1 MWRRAVVRC
10 ASQALQSSRA
20 ASRSLPSPALR
31 RASFSLSPLLRA
43 SSAAFPPC
51 RHHRHSRC
59 FATQSD
65 DNDSDNDAPA
75 SPATSS
81 SESAAESAADYSGA
95 PGVES
100 PGDKFVMVY
109 TCSVCETRSA
119 KTISKHAYYKGVV
132 LVRCP
137 GCENLHLVADRLG
150 WFEDDS
156 TDVESL
162 LQQKGEKVRFV
173 TGDNVLELTENDILG
188 SNKSEQ

>member
-1 MWRRAVVRC
+1 M
-10 ASQALQSSRA
+10 
-20 ASRSLPSPALR
+20 
-31 RASFSLSPLLRA
+31 
-43 SSAAFPPC
+43 
-51 RHHRHSRC
+51 
-59 FATQSD
+59 
-65 DNDSDNDAPA
+65 
-75 SPATSS
+75 
-81 SESAAESAADYSGA
+81 
-95 PGVES
+95 ES

-173 TGDNVLELTENDILG
+173 IGENVLELTENDILG
-188 SNKSEQ
+188 SKSEQ